1 MAEADGTLG
10 ARVQAAVGAL
20 TSAVASLSGIG
31 GSGDAAE
38 LRDRPERVLSASFG
52 VLEAPGGAHCRVLLL
67 VYASGWQAWEVETAG
82 ACREL
87 VSLRDGAVTSV
98 LPVPHPER
106 SVARCDDAAD
116 GEAALPDDAR
126 PLVAVAGPDAP
137 PPPPAEELAEGAE
150 GAGAPLALPHCGA
163 SAVRFFSLR
172 RQEYVKTCAFRSPV
186 LALRATPRVV
196 AVALESQVYGLD
208 TATLEARPAASK
220 MSVGAHTARSLSLTR
235 ADTHACLLCRSP
247 FRCSPTAALRPRR
260 RSPAASGARA
270 HARVR
275 LRARASKTPRPKLNA
290 LLCLCFRSVLPVG
303 PLALGPRWLA
313 YASTEAPSAGAG
325 RAAPQPLLSG
335 SPGGGGGAA
344 MVAHYAKLGGKHLA
358 HGVMKGKRLIGACCY
373 ICI

>member
-1 MAEADGTLG
+1 MADADGTLG

-31 GSGDAAE
+31 GGGDAAE
-38 LRDRPERVLSASFG
+38 SRDRPERVLSASFG
-52 VLEAPGGAHCRVLLL
+52 VLEAPSGAHCRVLLL

-106 SVARCDDAAD
+106 SARGDDAAD

-137 PPPPAEELAEGAE
+137 PPPPPPEECAEGAD

-163 SAVRFFSLR
+163 SAVRFFSVR

-235 ADTHACLLCRSP
+235 ADTSACLRFRSP
-247 FRCSPTAALRPRR
+247 FRCSLTAALRPRR

-270 HARVR
+270 RTHA
-275 LRARASKTPRPKLNA
+275 LAWPPR
-290 LLCLCFRSVLPVG
+290 
-303 PLALGPRWLA
+303 
-313 YASTEAPSAGAG
+313 YH
-325 RAAPQPLLSG
+325 
-335 SPGGGGGAA
+335 
-344 MVAHYAKLGGKHLA
+344 AHN
-358 HGVMKGKRLIGACCY
+358 
-373 ICI
+373 